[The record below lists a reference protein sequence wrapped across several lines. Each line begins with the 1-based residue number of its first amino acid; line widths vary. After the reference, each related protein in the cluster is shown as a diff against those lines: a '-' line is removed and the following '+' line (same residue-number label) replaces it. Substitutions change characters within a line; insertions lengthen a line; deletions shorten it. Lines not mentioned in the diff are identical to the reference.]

1 MPFDSTT
8 FRQPKVT
15 VLPPQGPLEPPERGG
30 GPRRIRIEIEIID
43 RRALKPPPN
52 NFWAAPLWLLLFLL
66 LAALA
71 HAQPTSWESHRDGF
85 MTRYQG
91 TDRDGRSWS
100 GTSYKQGFT
109 TYSDFAGPDG
119 QMQRCRSWKQGWQTF
134 TECDR

>member
-1 MPFDSTT
+1 
-8 FRQPKVT
+8 
-15 VLPPQGPLEPPERGG
+15 
-30 GPRRIRIEIEIID
+30 
-43 RRALKPPPN
+43 
-52 NFWAAPLWLLLFLL
+52 
-66 LAALA
+66 
-71 HAQPTSWESHRDGF
+71 